1 MSQDLTDLPSPEERL
16 RTFLDAVPFPWP
28 QDANLDRPAKRL
40 ARDIEALALAGPKIT
55 VQVLSSFLTD
65 YLVNHLVL
73 MFARRGFA
81 ASIRQGE
88 YGLMAAAILDDS
100 HAIHADP
107 PDVFLILP
115 SFRDLSHCPAL
126 GATPQDSDQAVEA
139 EVSFWQSLWARLP
152 APVVQLSFDMPAMR
166 TLGELDGFT
175 PGGLTHHARHINLA
189 LATQLPA
196 SVTLV
201 DADMLARDVGLS
213 TWHDPQVYA
222 MCKQPFG
229 FAALPYVADALSA
242 AAAGLLGKGRRV
254 FVVDLDHTMWGG
266 IIGDDGLE
274 NIELGPETPEGEAF
288 TAFQNYILQ
297 LRARG
302 VILAVCS
309 KNADET
315 ARLPFREHPAMVLK
329 ESDFASF
336 VANFDDKPSNVRRIA
351 DELNL
356 GLDSFVFVDDNPV
369 ERALMR
375 RELPQV
381 MTVELPENPALYAS
395 AVEACRAFPLAH
407 LTADDLNRAES
418 YGARKQTQR
427 AMASASDMDGFLAS
441 LEAQAFV
448 EPFAPAS
455 QDRIVQ
461 LLAKTNQFKL
471 NPQTFTGEMLEQCP
485 DNVIAL
491 RLKDRMQDYG
501 IVAVAVLSTI
511 PDAEDTMMIQN
522 WVMSCRVFS
531 RRLEYVMFEEIRRHA
546 KHNGAARIELT
557 YTPSGRNALIA
568 ELLPKLGFEATGFDD
583 RFSQIV
589 HDLGSMNSSFPA
601 HHMDIVRPD
610 PMIRE
615 FP

>member
-1 MSQDLTDLPSPEERL
+1 MTQDTTKLPSPKDRL
-16 RTFLDAVPFPWP
+16 RTFLDAAPFPWP
-28 QDANLDRPAKRL
+28 QASNLDHPAKHL
-40 ARDIEALALAGPKIT
+40 ARDEEALALAGPKIT

-65 YLVNHLVL
+65 YLIDHLVL

-81 ASIRQGE
+81 ADIRQGE
-88 YGLMAAAILDDS
+88 YGLMAAAILDES
-100 HAIHADP
+100 HAIHTNP

-115 SFRDLSHCPAL
+115 SFRDLSHCPDL
-126 GATPQDSDQAVEA
+126 GATLQDSDQAVEA

-152 APVVQLSFDMPAMR
+152 TPVVQLSFDMPAMR
-166 TLGELDGFT
+166 PLGELDGFA
-175 PGGLTHHARHINLA
+175 PGGLTYHARCVNLA

-201 DADMLARDVGLS
+201 DADMLAREVGLA

-242 AAAGLLGKGRRV
+242 AAAGILGKGRRV
-254 FVVDLDHTMWGG
+254 LVVDLDHTLWGG

-274 NIELGPETPEGEAF
+274 NLELGPETPEGEAF
-288 TAFQNYILQ
+288 TTFQNYLAQ

-309 KNADET
+309 KNADNI
-315 ARLPFREHPAMVLK
+315 ARLPFSKHPAMVLK
-329 ESDFASF
+329 ETDFASF
-336 VANFDDKPSNVRRIA
+336 VANFDDKPSNVRHTS
-351 DELNL
+351 DELNI
-356 GLDSFVFVDDNPV
+356 GLDSFVFVDDNSV
-369 ERALMR
+369 ERALMQ

-381 MTVELPENPALYAS
+381 MTIALPKNPALYAT
-395 AVEACRAFPLAH
+395 AVEACRAFPMAH
-407 LTADDLNRAES
+407 LTADDLRRAES
-418 YGARKQTQR
+418 YEARKQTQTTM
-427 AMASASDMDGFLAS
+427 AMASDMDGFLAS
-441 LEAQAFV
+441 LEAQAIL
-448 EPFAPAS
+448 EPFGPAN
-455 QDRIVQ
+455 QDRIMQ

-471 NPQTFTGEMLEQCP
+471 NPQTFTGEALEQHP

-501 IVAVAVLSTI
+501 IVAVAVLASLH
-511 PDAEDTMMIQN
+511 DAEDTVMIKN

-546 KHNGAARIELT
+546 EHAGAAHIDLT

-589 HDLGSMNSSFPA
+589 HNLGSMDSPFPA

-610 PMIRE
+610 PMIKE